1 VVGDPGPGAQ
11 GALAPL
17 SSERSSGAPT
27 RFAWLLLA
35 IVAVAFGIR
44 VSYVAIAKAG
54 PCRAFDAAGR
64 VVATSPSKCLQGDE
78 LFYNSEANF
87 VATGHGFNEPYST
100 FFHPGVKPRPAADHP
115 PLTVLVLT
123 PVSWL
128 ANRTPMSGW
137 LGEPQHDHVREHRY
151 TMVVLGTVLVGLVG
165 LLGRRVGGET
175 VGLVAAGI
183 AAITPNLWVNDGLVM
198 SETLTSLAVVGAM
211 LCAFAF
217 RDRPTLRRAAAL
229 GALCGI
235 AALARVEFGLLA
247 LLLAVVVAC
256 ALPKPWNDKSAL
268 AVMAVGAAL
277 LVVAPWVGFNLA
289 RFEKPTFVST
299 NDGITLAGA
308 NCDEMYHGPGI
319 GLWTL
324 GDCTGSLDRP
334 GDQSQVS
341 SQYRHKAFEYI
352 GHHKS
357 RVPIVVLARVA
368 RTWSLYR
375 PLDMVRFNAGEDRER
390 WVTRLG
396 LVAYY
401 PTLIAAIGGG
411 MVLWRRRSRAAL
423 WVLCTP
429 IVVVTL
435 GAVVTYG
442 QTRFRAPAEP
452 SLALLAAVGI
462 VALVDRIRSRSA
474 AA

>member
-1 VVGDPGPGAQ
+1 
-11 GALAPL
+11 
-17 SSERSSGAPT
+17 
-27 RFAWLLLA
+27 LLLA

-54 PCRAFDAAGR
+54 PCRAYDATGK

-87 VATGHGFNEPYST
+87 VARGHGFNEPYSN

-128 ANRTPMSGW
+128 ADREPISGW
-137 LGEPQHDHVREHRY
+137 LGEPQRDHVREHRY

-175 VGLVAAGI
+175 VGLVAAAI
-183 AAITPNLWVNDGLVM
+183 AAISPNMWVNDGLVM
-198 SETLTSLAVVGAM
+198 SETLTAFAVVGAM

-217 RDRPTLRRAAAL
+217 RDRPTLLRAAVL
-229 GALCGI
+229 GALCGL
-235 AALARVEFGLLA
+235 AGLARVEFGLLA

-256 ALPKPWNDKSAL
+256 TLRKPWSDKSAL
-268 AVMAVGAAL
+268 AVTAVGAAL

-289 RFEKPTFVST
+289 RFEKPTFIST

-308 NCDEMYHGPGI
+308 NCDEMYYGPGI

-341 SQYRHKAFEYI
+341 SQYRHQAFDYI
-352 GHHKS
+352 SHHKT
-357 RVPIVVLARVA
+357 RVPIVAFARVA

-375 PLDMVRFNAGEDRER
+375 PLDMVTFNAGEDRER

-411 MVLWRRRSRAAL
+411 LVLWRRRRRFAL

-429 IVVVTL
+429 IAVVTI
-435 GAVVTYG
+435 GAVITYG

-462 VALVDRIRSRSA
+462 VALIDRIRSRSA

>member
-1 VVGDPGPGAQ
+1 
-11 GALAPL
+11 
-17 SSERSSGAPT
+17 
-27 RFAWLLLA
+27 LLLA

-54 PCRAFDAAGR
+54 PCRAYDATGK

-87 VATGHGFNEPYST
+87 VATGHGFNEPYSA

-128 ANRTPMSGW
+128 ANREPMSGW

-165 LLGRRVGGET
+165 LLGRRVGGDT

-183 AAITPNLWVNDGLVM
+183 AAITPNMWVNDGLVM

-217 RDRPTLRRAAAL
+217 HDRPTLRRAAAL
-229 GALCGI
+229 GALCGL

-256 ALPKPWNDKSAL
+256 ALHKPWRDKSAL
-268 AVMAVGAAL
+268 AATAVGAAL

-289 RFEKPTFVST
+289 RFEKPTFIST

-341 SQYRHKAFEYI
+341 SQYRHKAFDYI
-352 GHHKS
+352 SHHKT

-375 PLDMVRFNAGEDRER
+375 PLDMVTFNAGEDRER

-411 MVLWRRRSRAAL
+411 LVLWRRRRRAAL

-429 IVVVTL
+429 IAVVTI
-435 GAVVTYG
+435 GAVITYG

-452 SLALLAAVGI
+452 SLAVLAAVGI
-462 VALVDRIRSRSA
+462 VALIDRLRARPA
-474 AA
+474 VA

>member
-1 VVGDPGPGAQ
+1 
-11 GALAPL
+11 
-17 SSERSSGAPT
+17 
-27 RFAWLLLA
+27 
-35 IVAVAFGIR
+35 
-44 VSYVAIAKAG
+44 
-54 PCRAFDAAGR
+54 
-64 VVATSPSKCLQGDE
+64 LQGDE

-87 VATGHGFNEPYST
+87 VATGHGFNEPYSA

-128 ANRTPMSGW
+128 ANREPMSGW

-183 AAITPNLWVNDGLVM
+183 AAITPNMWVNDGLVM

-211 LCAFAF
+211 FCAFAF

-229 GALCGI
+229 GALCGL

-256 ALPKPWNDKSAL
+256 ALRKPWSNKSAL
-268 AVMAVGAAL
+268 AVTAVGAAL

-289 RFEKPTFVST
+289 RFEKPTFIST

-341 SQYRHKAFEYI
+341 SQYRHKAFDYI
-352 GHHKS
+352 RHHKT

-368 RTWSLYR
+368 RTWSVYR
-375 PLDMVRFNAGEDRER
+375 PLDMVTFNAGEDRER

-411 MVLWRRRSRAAL
+411 LVLWRRRKRAAL
-423 WVLCTP
+423 WVLGTP
-429 IVVVTL
+429 IAVVTI
-435 GAVVTYG
+435 GAVITYG

-452 SLALLAAVGI
+452 SLAVLAAVGI
-462 VALVDRIRSRSA
+462 VALIGRIRSRSA